1 MVEEHLMGQEILQ
14 KQREAEERVRRMRE
28 QNRRL
33 AQQMGAC
40 PPEERKPPAPPRP
53 RGDGGRWLPLLLAL
67 IIWRE
72 GGPWEL
78 IAALVYLA
86 L

>member
-40 PPEERKPPAPPRP
+40 PPEERMPPAPPKAKT
-53 RGDGGRWLPLLLAL
+53 DQGRWLPLLLAL
-67 IIWRE
+67 VIWRE